1 MQLLEL
7 WLKPFRNFTSLHLC
21 FESSHTLVFGPNGRG
36 KSNVLEAISYLSIGK
51 SARGAK
57 DAQAVPHA
65 GDFFDIRGLYRVDS
79 RTQKLRLFLGK
90 KEGKKAF
97 LDDNALP
104 RVADI
109 LGHFRTVHFSPE
121 DVSLVLRFPAQRR
134 RMLDILLSQYS
145 ASYLRN
151 LQTYQRVLQQ
161 RNSLLR
167 EAKKKACTQLSEAE
181 LGPWDS
187 QLADFGA
194 RIRTARFEALDILRG
209 PFVALYDRFSPSGET
224 SDIRY
229 KGVMSECNAE
239 DFEQVLVE
247 ELRRK
252 RLQEMHVGHT
262 LCGPHRDDVSFDLN
276 GQSADLYASEGQ
288 LKTILISW
296 KLAECVYLAQQC
308 DHQPVVLL
316 DDVFSEL
323 DQARIGVLLEVVKE
337 FNQVVITTP
346 QELDARTT
354 SQFEKIRLET

>member
-51 SARGAK
+51 SVRGSK
-57 DAQAVPHA
+57 DAQAVPHT
-65 GDFFDIRGLYRVDS
+65 GDFFDIRGLYRVGY
-79 RTQKLRLFLGK
+79 RMQKMRLFFGK
-90 KEGKKAF
+90 KEGKKSF
-97 LDDNALP
+97 LNDNALP

-109 LGHFRTVHFSPE
+109 LGNLRTVHFSPE

-134 RMLDILLSQYS
+134 RMLDILLSQSS
-145 ASYLRN
+145 ASYLRD

-167 EAKKKACTQLSEAE
+167 EAKRKTSTQLSEAE

-194 RIRTARFEALDILRG
+194 RIRVARYEALDILRA
-209 PFVALYDRFSPSGET
+209 PFVAFYDRFSPTEET

-229 KGVMSECNAE
+229 RGVVSECIAE
-239 DFEQVLVE
+239 DFEQALVE

-252 RLQEMHVGHT
+252 RSQEMHVGHT
-262 LCGPHRDDVSFDLN
+262 LCGPHRDDFSFDLS
-276 GQSADLYASEGQ
+276 GQSADL
-288 LKTILISW
+288 
-296 KLAECVYLAQQC
+296 AQAKGGWG
-308 DHQPVVLL
+308 
-316 DDVFSEL
+316 SRAGGRR
-323 DQARIGVLLEVVKE
+323 AR
-337 FNQVVITTP
+337 
-346 QELDARTT
+346 R
-354 SQFEKIRLET
+354 RR